1 MTRLDRHRVLAF
13 LRFTVQRF
21 IDDRCQQSAGA
32 LACTTLFA
40 LVPLTAAL
48 VGILSGFPA
57 FAEWQDRI
65 TNFIFENF
73 VPATGEAVRDYLRQ
87 FADNANKATALGVI
101 VLIVSTLT
109 LMLSFED
116 AFNRIWRVPK
126 SRPVG
131 LRFMVYWAVLSLG
144 PALIVVALA
153 ISAYLLA
160 LPLFG
165 DIEALYPV
173 RSRLIGMLPFLIEW
187 TALAAAYWLIPNRS
201 VHVRHAALGALI
213 AALLFEAAKRAFAWY
228 VVSGA
233 NYQQVYGALAV
244 VPIFILWIYFSWV
257 IVLLGASLTASMTSF
272 DYRPRS
278 RRLKSGEEFRGLVRV
293 LAHFAAAQRSGI
305 GLHSEALRDSEPFL
319 SDDLVQRYLADL
331 HLAGM
336 IQRNDGG
343 EWVLTRD
350 LSSVSLYDIYA
361 ACDYRLPLGDALPVT
376 PDSPEDTEATRLLGA
391 AAVDVKEILATPLSE
406 IFSANVR
413 SKDALLKETSP

>member
-1 MTRLDRHRVLAF
+1 MTRLDRHRVIAF
-13 LRFTVQRF
+13 IRFTAGRF

-109 LMLSFED
+109 LMLSIED

-131 LRFMVYWAVLSLG
+131 MRFIVYWAVLSLG

-153 ISAYLLA
+153 ISTYLLA
-160 LPLFG
+160 LPLIG
-165 DIEALYPV
+165 DVEAVYPV
-173 RSRLIGMLPFLIEW
+173 RSSLIGMLPFLIEW
-187 TALAAAYWLIPNRS
+187 TALTAAYWLIPNRS
-201 VHVRHAALGALI
+201 VHVRHALLGALI
-213 AALLFEAAKRAFAWY
+213 AALLFEAAKRAFSWY

-257 IVLLGASLTASMTSF
+257 IVLLGASLTASMNAF

-278 RRLKSGEEFRGLVRV
+278 RRLKTGEEFRGLVRV
-293 LAHFAAAQRSGI
+293 LAHFAAAQRLGA
-305 GLHSEALRDSEPFL
+305 GLHSEALRDREPFL
-319 SDDLVQRYLADL
+319 SDDLVQRYLGDL
-331 HLAGM
+331 NAAGM
-336 IQRNDGG
+336 IQRNETG
-343 EWVLTRD
+343 EWVLTRN
-350 LSSVSLYDIYA
+350 LSAVSLYDIYA
-361 ACDYRLPLGDALPVT
+361 ACDYRLPLDEALPIT
-376 PDSPEDTEATRLLGA
+376 PDSPSDAEATRLLGA
-391 AAVDVKEILATPLSE
+391 AAVDVKKILTAPLSE
-406 IFSANVR
+406 IFPAKVR
-413 SKDALLKETSP
+413 SKDVPDKETTS